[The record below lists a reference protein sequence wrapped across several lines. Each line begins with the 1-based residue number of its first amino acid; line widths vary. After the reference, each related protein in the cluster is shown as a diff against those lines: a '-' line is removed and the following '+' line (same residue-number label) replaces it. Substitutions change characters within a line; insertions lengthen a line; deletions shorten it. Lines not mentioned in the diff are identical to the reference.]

1 MRGNA
6 RHSGA
11 SARRCQASLITNRAR
26 RHRVSPAPLNRASA
40 WLNLHSIISQGLGEC
55 SLTAL
60 APRFGRRRAKGLGS
74 GFGWHSLKAL
84 GRDFE
89 ERRVKGSG
97 QGFGSKPGSRSEIAP
112 W

>member
-1 MRGNA
+1 M
-6 RHSGA
+6 
-11 SARRCQASLITNRAR
+11 
-26 RHRVSPAPLNRASA
+26 
-40 WLNLHSIISQGLGEC
+40 
-55 SLTAL
+55 AL
-60 APRFGRRRAKGLGS
+60 APRCGRRRAKGLGS